1 MLYFCRSA
9 KIVNKRM
16 KKLRII
22 GRIVLIISVLVV
34 TILAFVQI
42 PKRQCSKVEVVAHT
56 QNESIVLPQ
65 ADVERLLSEAG
76 IETVGARIKEV
87 DLAAI
92 TSLLKEN
99 PYIKEINFVHFA
111 GSRLVI
117 DYELRTLLLHVF
129 SADGDQYFVDNEGN
143 LVPYTTK
150 MKDYLTIANG
160 NLHQHYKRGAQVGKE
175 LTPVVELANL
185 LDADE
190 FCKAQF
196 RQIYRRQ
203 NGEIE
208 MVSTIGNQVILFG
221 TMDNA
226 EEKLDNLKKVYQQGL
241 PRKGYDTYAYLDA
254 RFKNRIIAQHR

>member
-1 MLYFCRSA
+1 
-9 KIVNKRM
+9 M

-143 LVPYTTK
+143 LVPYTPK
-150 MKDYLTIANG
+150 MKDYLTGTGQSAG
-160 NLHQHYKRGAQVGKE
+160 CRRVLQGAVPADLPSAERGARDGLHHRQPGH
-175 LTPVVELANL
+175 PV
-185 LDADE
+185 
-190 FCKAQF
+190 
-196 RQIYRRQ
+196 RH
-203 NGEIE
+203 NG
-208 MVSTIGNQVILFG
+208 
-221 TMDNA
+221 
-226 EEKLDNLKKVYQQGL
+226 
-241 PRKGYDTYAYLDA
+241 
-254 RFKNRIIAQHR
+254 